1 MMVGRIMALDPGEK
15 RMGVAMSD
23 EMGLIAQPLETHAC
37 GSAEEVVAHVRSL
50 VEAHGVTEVVVGL
63 PIRLNGEPGRAAERV
78 RGFIE
83 RLEEVLEVPVV
94 PWDERLTSKA
104 AERMLIQANVSRS
117 KRKGAVDRVAAA
129 VLLQSYLDRRAR
141 NDPEMDASNP
151 DWPEL
156 DGDQEAANTKG

>member
-37 GSAEEVVAHVRSL
+37 ASPDEVVAHVQSL
-50 VEAHGVTEVVVGL
+50 VTAHGVAEVVVGL
-63 PIRLNGEPGRAAERV
+63 PIRMSGEPGKAAERV
-78 RGFIE
+78 HGFIE
-83 RLEEVLEVPVV
+83 RLAQALDVPVV

-129 VLLQSYLDRRAR
+129 VLLQSYLDRRTV
-141 NDPEMDASNP
+141 NDTERDAFVP
-151 DWPEL
+151 DWPEM
-156 DGDQEAANTKG
+156 DGDQEAAGTTS

>member
-15 RMGVAMSD
+15 RMGVALSD
-23 EMGLIAQPLETHAC
+23 EMRLIAQPLETHSCASP
-37 GSAEEVVAHVRSL
+37 GEVVAHVRDL
-50 VEAHGVTEVVVGL
+50 VLTHGVSEVVVGL
-63 PIRLNGEPGRAAERV
+63 PIRLDGEAGPAAERV

-83 RLEEVLEVPVV
+83 RLERELDVPVV

-104 AERMLIQANVSRS
+104 AERMLIEANVSRR

-141 NDPEMDASNP
+141 HDSETEASVPGRTEM
-151 DWPEL
+151 E
-156 DGDQEAANTKG
+156 GDQEAAGTTR

>member
-1 MMVGRIMALDPGEK
+1 MMVGRIMGLDPGEK

-37 GSAEEVVAHVRSL
+37 GSPDEVVAHVRSL

-63 PIRLNGEPGRAAERV
+63 PIRLNGEAGTAVERV
-78 RGFIE
+78 RGFIA
-83 RLEEVLEVPVV
+83 RLEQALEVPVV

-104 AERMLIQANVSRS
+104 AERMLIEANVSRS
-117 KRKGAVDRVAAA
+117 KRKGVVDRVAAT

-141 NDPEMDASNP
+141 NDAELHASVQ
-151 DWPEL
+151 DWPGA
-156 DGDQEAANTKG
+156 DDDQEAAGPTR

>member
-37 GSAEEVVAHVRSL
+37 SSPDKVVAHVQGL
-50 VEAHGVTEVVVGL
+50 VEAHGVIEVVVGL
-63 PIRLNGEPGRAAERV
+63 PVRLNGEPGPAAERV
-78 RGFIE
+78 RGFIG
-83 RLEEVLEVPVV
+83 RLEQVLDVPVV

-117 KRKGAVDRVAAA
+117 KRKGIVDRVAAA

-141 NDPEMDASNP
+141 HDPNMDASVP
-151 DWPEL
+151 DWPEM
-156 DGDQEAANTKG
+156 DGDQEAAGTTR